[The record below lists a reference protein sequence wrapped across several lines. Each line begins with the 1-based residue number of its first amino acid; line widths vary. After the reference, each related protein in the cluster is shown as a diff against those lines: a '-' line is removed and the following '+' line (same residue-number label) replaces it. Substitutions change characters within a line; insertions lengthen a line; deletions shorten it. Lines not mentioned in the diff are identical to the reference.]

1 MLLGAGDRTGA
12 GSTVSGR
19 PYPGV
24 PTAHRGSARLRGVST
39 AYDVDALRSRFPS
52 FGPAGEGWAL
62 FDAPGGTQT
71 PREVGEAVAA
81 ALVGPLS
88 NRGTSAPSQRN
99 AEDAVAAFRA
109 AVGDLLG
116 ADPAGV
122 VHGRSATALTYD
134 FSRTLAATWP
144 DGAEVVLSRLD
155 HDANVRPWVQAA
167 ARAGAVVRWL
177 DVDTATGELVIDESV
192 LTERTVLV
200 AVTGASNLLG
210 TRPDLERIAAAAHA
224 VGALLWVD
232 GVHAT
237 AHHLPDLRSS
247 GADFWVCSPYK
258 FLGPHHGVLAAR
270 PELLERLHPDKLA
283 PSTDAVPERFELG
296 TLPYE
301 HLAGTTA
308 AVDVLASLG
317 VAAPGASRRER
328 LVAAFEATD
337 AHETRLRVRTEEG
350 LASLG
355 DAVVVH
361 SRAERRTPTLYF
373 STPGRPAGEVAAALA
388 AQRVLAPAGHFYA
401 WEPFGRLRAAGVL
414 GDDPLGGIRV
424 GMAPYTSDDDVTR
437 LLDALATVL

>member
-1 MLLGAGDRTGA
+1 MQTAPAVGQTAA
-12 GSTVSGR
+12 VSQR
-19 PYPGV
+19 
-24 PTAHRGSARLRGVST
+24 
-39 AYDVDALRSRFPS
+39 YDVDALRSRFPS
-52 FGPAGEGWAL
+52 LGPDGGGWAL

-81 ALVGPLS
+81 ALTGPLS

-109 AVGDLLG
+109 AAGDLLG

-167 ARAGAVVRWL
+167 ARVGAVVRWL
-177 DVDTATGELVIDESV
+177 DVDTATGELVLDASV
-192 LTERTVLV
+192 LTDRTVLV

-210 TRPDLERIAAAAHA
+210 TRPDLARIAEAAHA

-237 AHHLPDLRSS
+237 AHHLPDLARS

-258 FLGPHHGVLAAR
+258 FLGPHHGVLAAS

-301 HLAGTTA
+301 HLAGTVA
-308 AVDVLASLG
+308 AVDVLASLAG
-317 VAAPGASRRER
+317 TTGSRRER
-328 LVAAFEATD
+328 LLAAFEATD
-337 AHETRLRVRTEEG
+337 AHETRLRTRTEEG

-361 SRAERRTPTLYF
+361 SRAEHRTPTLYF
-373 STPGRPAGEVAAALA
+373 STPGRPAGEVSAALA

-401 WEPFGRLRAAGVL
+401 WEPFGRLRAAGAL

>member
-1 MLLGAGDRTGA
+1 MVPAR
-12 GSTVSGR
+12 GSTVSCR

-24 PTAHRGSARLRGVST
+24 PAARPGSARLRGVST

-52 FGPAGEGWAL
+52 LGPDGQGWAL
-62 FDAPGGTQT
+62 LDAPGGTQT

-81 ALVGPLS
+81 ALTGPLS

-134 FSRTLAATWP
+134 FSRTLSATWP

-177 DVDTATGELVIDESV
+177 EVDTATGELVADGRALESV
-192 LTERTVLV
+192 LTDRTVLV

-210 TRPDLERIAAAAHA
+210 TRPDLPRIAEAAHA

-237 AHHLPDLRSS
+237 AHHLPDVRSS

-258 FLGPHHGVLAAR
+258 FLGPHHGVLAAS

-301 HLAGTTA
+301 HLAGTAA
-308 AVDVLASLG
+308 AVEVLASLG
-317 VAAPGASRRER
+317 GAAPGASRRER
-328 LVAAFEATD
+328 LVAAYEATD
-337 AHETRLRVRTEEG
+337 AHETRLRTRTEEG
-350 LASLG
+350 LAALG

-361 SRAERRTPTLYF
+361 SRARHRTPTLYF
-373 STPGRPAGEVAAALA
+373 STPGRPAAEVSAALA

-401 WEPFGRLRAAGVL
+401 WEPFGRLRAAGAL
-414 GDDPLGGIRV
+414 GDDPAGGIRV

>member
-1 MLLGAGDRTGA
+1 VETPP
-12 GSTVSGR
+12 VSQR
-19 PYPGV
+19 
-24 PTAHRGSARLRGVST
+24 
-39 AYDVDALRSRFPS
+39 YDVDALRSRFPS
-52 FGPAGEGWAL
+52 LGPDGGGWTL

-81 ALVGPLS
+81 ALTGPLS

-99 AEDAVAAFRA
+99 AEDAVTAFRA

-116 ADPAGV
+116 ADPGGV

-134 FSRTLAATWP
+134 LSRTLAATWP

-177 DVDTATGELVIDESV
+177 DVDTATGELVLDESV
-192 LTERTVLV
+192 LTDRTVLV

-210 TRPDLERIAAAAHA
+210 TRPDLARIADAAHA
-224 VGALLWVD
+224 VDALLWVD

-237 AHHLPDLRSS
+237 AHHLPDLRTC

-258 FLGPHHGVLAAR
+258 FLGPHHGVLAAS

-317 VAAPGASRRER
+317 GASGSRRER

-361 SRAERRTPTLYF
+361 SRAQRRTPTLYF
-373 STPGRPAGEVAAALA
+373 STPGRPAGEVSAALA

-401 WEPFGRLRAAGVL
+401 WEPFDRLRAAGAL
-414 GDDPLGGIRV
+414 GEDPLGGIRV

>member
-1 MLLGAGDRTGA
+1 MEDSWR
-12 GSTVSGR
+12 R
-19 PYPGV
+19 P
-24 PTAHRGSARLRGVST
+24 AASARLRRVST
-39 AYDVDALRSRFPS
+39 SYDVDALRSRFPS
-52 FGPAGEGWAL
+52 LGPDGEGWAL

-81 ALVGPLS
+81 ALTGPLS

-99 AEDAVAAFRA
+99 ADDAVTAFRA

-122 VHGRSATALTYD
+122 VHGRSATTLTYD
-134 FSRTLAATWP
+134 FARTLSATWP

-167 ARAGAVVRWL
+167 ARAGATVRWL
-177 DVDTATGELVIDESV
+177 DVDTATGELVLDESV
-192 LTERTVLV
+192 FTDRTVLV

-210 TRPDLERIAAAAHA
+210 TRPDLERVAEAAHA

-232 GVHAT
+232 GVHLT
-237 AHHLPDLRSS
+237 AHHLPDLERS

-258 FLGPHHGVLAAR
+258 FLGPHHGVLAAS

-317 VAAPGASRRER
+317 GSRGTRRDR
-328 LVAAFEATD
+328 LVAAFD
-337 AHETRLRVRTEEG
+337 AVDEHETRLRHRTEEG
-350 LASLG
+350 LAALG

-361 SRAERRTPTLYF
+361 SRAALRTPTLYF
-373 STPGRPAGEVAAALA
+373 STPGRPAGEVSRALA

-401 WEPFGRLRAAGVL
+401 WEPFGRLRAAGAF

-424 GMAPYTSDDDVTR
+424 GMAPYTSESDVDR
-437 LLDALATVL
+437 LLEALATVL